1 MSSASQQ
8 SQDWPETLATV
19 LSCTYETRAGRAIA
33 FGLPS
38 SRHFHITYNYWAN
51 DELHTADLYADKPI
65 PQGSLFPI
73 RYNPEEPRT
82 THHGGASSAPAT
94 PDWTPRFAVAAL
106 VGFFAG
112 LIAMPV
118 ACGGFMM
125 ANEHRFGDVQSGGPY
140 AVLGGMAV
148 GAAVGI
154 ATMLLIWSKT
164 RPR

>member
-1 MSSASQQ
+1 MTDRHQDPE
-8 SQDWPETLATV
+8 DWPETLATV
-19 LSCTYETRAGRAIA
+19 LSCTYESRAGRAIA

-51 DELHTADLYADKPI
+51 DELHTADLYAAKPI

-73 RYNPEEPRT
+73 RYNPDEPRSTQHPQET
-82 THHGGASSAPAT
+82 TSASA
-94 PDWTPRFAVAAL
+94 PDWTPRFALAAL

-112 LIAMPV
+112 LIALPV

-125 ANEHRFGDVQSGGPY
+125 VNEHRFGDVQSGGPF

-148 GAAVGI
+148 GALVGLG
-154 ATMLLIWSKT
+154 TMLLIWSKT